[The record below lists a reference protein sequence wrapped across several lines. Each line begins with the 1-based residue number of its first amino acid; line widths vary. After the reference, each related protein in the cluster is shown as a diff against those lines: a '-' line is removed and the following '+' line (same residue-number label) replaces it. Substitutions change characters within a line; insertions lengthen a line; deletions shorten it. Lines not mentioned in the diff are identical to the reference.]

1 MMTMLL
7 VASCGLPKW
16 SLAMTL
22 KADILSRFSGEA
34 DERPLYL
41 PDLTLWYEWHQK
53 KDTLPDKWKGYS
65 LPQIAQAMDTP
76 VWLVTRP
83 WRIETTGVEI
93 VTTEQEGERIIRS
106 KTSAGI
112 LFARWTLGPDGD
124 WWQVEYP
131 VKSLEDLPAAV
142 ELIEARTYVLDSTK
156 LAQLETMVGDDGIV
170 AIEIPRRPYSDLLHE
185 LVGWGE
191 GLMLLGEPGISEIN
205 AILET
210 KLQQFMPELAQLP
223 GQIFFSPD
231 NLDGQFISPPIFEEY
246 LAESYRLTAEML
258 HTQGKY
264 LLVHVGGPI
273 KHLLAPLAE
282 VGVDGLEGIAGIP
295 QSNASLTSAREITG
309 PEMTLWGGI
318 PQDLLL
324 NTHDEQAFEAAVR
337 QAVQET
343 LEDKRMILGVADRV
357 PVEAEPSRLETIPL
371 LIKRA

>member
-1 MMTMLL
+1 MM
-7 VASCGLPKW
+7 
-16 SLAMTL
+16 L

-41 PDLTLWYEWHQK
+41 PDLTLWYKWHQK
-53 KDTLPDKWKGYS
+53 KDTLPDKWKDYS
-65 LPQIAQAMDTP
+65 LPQIARAMDTP
-76 VWLVTRP
+76 VWFVTRP

-106 KTSAGI
+106 ETSAGT
-112 LFARWTLGPDGD
+112 LVARWTLGPDGD

-131 VKSLEDLPAAV
+131 AKSLENLPAAV
-142 ELIEARTYVLDSTK
+142 ELIKARSYVLDPTE
-156 LAQLETMVGDDGIV
+156 LAQLETTVGDDGIV

-191 GLMLLGEPGISEIN
+191 GLMLLGEPAISEIN

-210 KLQQFMPELAQLP
+210 KLQQFMPDLAQLP
-223 GQIFFSPD
+223 GQIIFSPD
-231 NLDGQFISPPIFEEY
+231 NLDGQFISPPVFEEY
-246 LAESYRLTAEML
+246 LAESYRLTAEVL
-258 HTQGKY
+258 HAQDKY

-295 QSNASLTSAREITG
+295 QGNASLTSAREITG

-318 PQDLLL
+318 PQDFLLS
-324 NTHDEQAFEAAVR
+324 THDKQAFETAVR
-337 QAVQET
+337 RAVQET

-357 PVEAEPSRLETIPL
+357 PVEAELSRLEAIPS
-371 LIKRA
+371 LIKRG